1 MSHQERSQQ
10 MQECIDNCESCHDI
24 CVETIMHCLEMG
36 GQHAEAKHIALLQDC
51 VQICTT
57 SADFMLRMSDYQPQ
71 ICGVCSD
78 ICDACAESC
87 ESLADGADF
96 MQRCA
101 DICRKCA
108 ESCRKMASMSSTSA
122 SM

>member
-1 MSHQERSQQ
+1 MPHQERSQE
-10 MQECIDNCESCHDI
+10 MQACVDNCEKCHDV
-24 CVETIMHCLEMG
+24 CLETIFHCLEMG
-36 GQHAEAKHIALLQDC
+36 GKHADAGHIRLLMDC
-51 VQICTT
+51 SQICETNE
-57 SADFMLRMSDYQPQ
+57 DFMVRASEYSPQ
-71 ICGVCSD
+71 VCGVCAD
-78 ICDACAESC
+78 ICDACAKSC

-108 ESCRKMASMSSTSA
+108 ESCRRMASMSSTSA